1 MKKFLHEYR
10 HFLSYPHNMRI
21 LLLTNLVYAL
31 ALPVIDIFVAA
42 YVMHNSQDVK
52 MVVIYQLSVYTGIPF
67 TFFING
73 FLLQRINIKRLYSA
87 GMLLSGVS
95 MAVMMSLGTLS
106 MTGVGVAGLMMG
118 MSFGL
123 FWANR
128 DFLALSTT
136 NDSNRNYYYGVETF
150 FYTNTYVIVPAIV
163 GSFIAGVGL
172 RGWFGGDRNT
182 AYQIVT
188 GAVFLMTIF
197 SSIVVHR
204 GRFENPPKSDFI
216 FFRYHWL

>member
-1 MKKFLHEYR
+1 MKKLLHEYR

-21 LLLTNLVYAL
+21 LLLTNLFYAL

-52 MVVIYQLSVYTGIPF
+52 MVVIYQLAVYTGIPF

-73 FLLQRINIKRLYSA
+73 FLLRRVKIKRLYSA
-87 GMLLSGVS
+87 GMLLSGIS
-95 MAVMMSLGTLS
+95 MAVMMSLGKLS
-106 MTGVGVAGLMMG
+106 MTGVGVAGLLMG

-136 NDSNRNYYYGVETF
+136 TDSNRNYYYGLETF
-150 FYTNTYVIVPAIV
+150 FYTNTYVIVPFAI
-163 GSFIAGVGL
+163 GFFIEAIGT
-172 RGWFGGDRNT
+172 R
-182 AYQIVT
+182 
-188 GAVFLMTIF
+188 
-197 SSIVVHR
+197 
-204 GRFENPPKSDFI
+204 
-216 FFRYHWL
+216 